1 MTESIAMQH
10 REGYL
15 HANRGFRGRGEAN
28 ARGERALPANIGLTA
43 EQRFLFVR
51 TPVPSVICLSVYLS
65 VCLPPLL
72 PCCIR
77 SLDRARP
84 SFCGAYCSAIRIC
97 GDTCTCA
104 AR

>member
-51 TPVPSVICLSVYLS
+51 TPVPSVCHLS
-65 VCLPPLL
+65 VCLSVCLSSPPVALL
-72 PCCIR
+72 HPL
-77 SLDRARP
+77 SRP
-84 SFCGAYCSAIRIC
+84 R
-97 GDTCTCA
+97 
-104 AR
+104 